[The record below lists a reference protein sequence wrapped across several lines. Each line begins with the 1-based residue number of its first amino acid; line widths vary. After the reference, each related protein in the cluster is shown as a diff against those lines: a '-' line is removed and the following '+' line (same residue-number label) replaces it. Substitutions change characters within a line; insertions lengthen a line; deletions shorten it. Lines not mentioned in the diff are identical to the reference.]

1 MPSVNGICRDKSNN
15 SVAVREPQGLA
26 DGKTAQAMTLHCP
39 TVAKSS
45 FVTRS
50 RLYFETTVILSLNSE
65 NNGRILKMIKTLVMF
80 GNHDF
85 EIIYETEVI
94 IIIIPVRTGRHF
106 PQTNCRYRTSINNAY
121 DVLQMT
127 KSSDCAS
134 N

>member
-15 SVAVREPQGLA
+15 SVAAREPQGLA

-65 NNGRILKMIKTLVMF
+65 NNGRILKMINTLGMF

-94 IIIIPVRTGRHF
+94 SYLSVPVDIFHKQIVAIERQLTTMRMMY
-106 PQTNCRYRTSINNAY
+106 CR
-121 DVLQMT
+121 
-127 KSSDCAS
+127 
-134 N
+134 